1 MSKTPLVLLIAAALV
16 PAACAQGPGDAGP
29 AERAQGRATA
39 AAPGEGGS
47 IESVEHRGTGCGGN
61 SASGAVSP
69 DKQAATSTF
78 SDFLVS
84 SGAGTAPDDA
94 SRNCLLMLKID
105 VPPGW
110 SYSLESV
117 DIRGF
122 ADLPAGVTATRKS
135 LYVISGSAVHSTP
148 TARFKGQI
156 SNDYNDAEVSPEK
169 PGEWSP
175 CGGGQLLWIA
185 TQTEI
190 DSHGKDATGVLS
202 IDSIDTELQW
212 RRCQ

>member
-16 PAACAQGPGDAGP
+16 PAACAQAPGDAGP

-39 AAPGEGGS
+39 AAPGEGGF
-47 IESVEHRGTGCGGN
+47 IESVEYRGTGCGGN
-61 SASGAVSP
+61 SATTALSP
-69 DKQAATSTF
+69 DNQVATSTF
-78 SDFLVS
+78 SDFLAS
-84 SGAGTAPDDA
+84 SGAGISPADA
-94 SRNCLLMLKID
+94 SRNCLLMLKIN
-105 VPPGW
+105 VPGGW

-122 ADLPAGVTATRKS
+122 ADLPSGVTATRKS
-135 LYVISGSAVHSTP
+135 VYVISGSPIHSTP

-156 SNDYNDAEVSPEK
+156 SNDYNDADVSPEK

-190 DSHGKDATGVLS
+190 GGHGKDAAVLS